1 MKIIKP
7 NKESKPCT
15 TRIKFKCLQ
24 IKYNRNKTKRGT
36 NTKYIGDK
44 LTKLK
49 HIMRLNIH
57 EDQKQQMHQMNV

>member
-1 MKIIKP
+1 MKNIKP

-24 IKYNRNKTKRGT
+24 IKCNHNKTKRGT

-49 HIMRLNIH
+49 HITRLNH
-57 EDQKQQMHQMNV
+57 YS